1 MSNKIL
7 IIAMNKDWIGISRL
21 PSGLSRAGFTTY
33 ALCPIGSYLS
43 YTKYLSSTI
52 QFPFF
57 TYTRSKIIYLF
68 VLYAVFKYRP
78 DRIIPGDEEAILV
91 LQRMS
96 SFFSKIPFANKL
108 VSLFRSSL
116 PSKDFDTMIFSKS
129 TFVENCEKWGVP
141 VPKNREV
148 TTSLEAK
155 VAALE
160 MGYPVVLKLDAG
172 YGGSGVFI
180 CEGEEDLMKSFSS
193 NQNPSL
199 VTRFKFFIKN
209 LFFIS
214 IIDKELKISIQQYV
228 KGIAGHVSFCA
239 LNGKLLA
246 ANPMLGIRTYP
257 GSKGPSSVSQGFNN
271 SLLIESAR
279 TVANKISYNGF
290 GSLDFMFDEKNNR
303 VYIIEL
309 NSRPT
314 PPCHFSAEVVTNDL
328 CSFLFKAL
336 NHQQIIEN
344 SFKPF
349 TVAMFPNEKNRDPNS
364 HFLNEAFHD
373 IPLDD
378 PELLMALSLQAKY
391 S

>member
-1 MSNKIL
+1 
-7 IIAMNKDWIGISRL
+7 MNKDWIGISRL

-199 VTRFKFFIKN
+199 VTRF
-209 LFFIS
+209 LF
-214 IIDKELKISIQQYV
+214 
-228 KGIAGHVSFCA
+228 
-239 LNGKLLA
+239 
-246 ANPMLGIRTYP
+246 
-257 GSKGPSSVSQGFNN
+257 SS
-271 SLLIESAR
+271 
-279 TVANKISYNGF
+279 
-290 GSLDFMFDEKNNR
+290 M
-303 VYIIEL
+303 
-309 NSRPT
+309 
-314 PPCHFSAEVVTNDL
+314 
-328 CSFLFKAL
+328 
-336 NHQQIIEN
+336 
-344 SFKPF
+344 
-349 TVAMFPNEKNRDPNS
+349 
-364 HFLNEAFHD
+364 
-373 IPLDD
+373 
-378 PELLMALSLQAKY
+378 
-391 S
+391 